1 MIQRD
6 YILRLIDQLGAL
18 LRALLGSDER
28 IKRPEQPISDAAQ
41 LDVALEKSCQEA
53 MGLSFRTIKEM
64 PPDELVG
71 LLRSGGATWV
81 SRCFFVGRMFEFDAE
96 IAERGKQPDQ
106 AKQSIQRALYFYNLL
121 RSNPEV
127 PDEYRVR
134 DRFQHA
140 AKVLAERDP
149 RPSRDGA

>member
-18 LRALLGSDER
+18 LRALLGSEDHV
-28 IKRPEQPISDAAQ
+28 KRPEKPTSDAAQ
-41 LDVALEKSCQEA
+41 LDVVLEKSCQEA

-64 PPDELVG
+64 PPDELME

-81 SRCFFVGRMFEFDAE
+81 SRCFFVGRLFEFDAE
-96 IAERGKQPDQ
+96 IARRITQRER
-106 AKQSIQRALYFYNLL
+106 AKESAQRALYFYNFL

-127 PDEYRVR
+127 PDEYRVEE
-134 DRFQHA
+134 RFEHA
-140 AKVLAERDP
+140 AKLLAGFPP
-149 RPSRDGA
+149 RSLGDT

>member
-1 MIQRD
+1 VIQRD

-18 LRALLGSDER
+18 LRALLGSDDR
-28 IKRPEQPISDAAQ
+28 IKKPEQPSRDAGQ

-64 PPDELVG
+64 RPDELVG

-81 SRCFFVGRMFEFDAE
+81 SRCFFVGRLFEFDAE
-96 IAERGKQPDQ
+96 IAGRINQCDRANE
-106 AKQSIQRALYFYNLL
+106 SIQRALYFYSLL

-127 PDEYRVR
+127 PDGYRIEE
-134 DRFQHA
+134 RFKHA
-140 AKVLAERDP
+140 AKLLGKFGP
-149 RPSRDGA
+149 QRPSDAT